1 MCSLKIYY
9 AIGFIFP
16 ILSSLLA
23 AIYANTYSPS
33 LPVEKFTVYACAI
46 PGVNVIAGIIFLI
59 LALCD
64 KI

>member
-1 MCSLKIYY
+1 MCNLKIYY
-9 AIGFIFP
+9 AIGFMFP

-33 LPVEKFTVYACAI
+33 LSAEKFTVYACTI
-46 PGVNVIAGIIFLI
+46 PGINIIAAIIFLI